1 MTIKN
6 PKYKQNESDWLD
18 GLVTRDAE
26 IDGISMIGDVDCR
39 ISDINTYRQVE
50 LEAKYILGGM
60 VHVKTGQLLDKH
72 VTQKN
77 NPELESLLVAYE
89 DHEKNKHYDD
99 VWVMDLRETLK
110 GKYFGRFGKDFDIDT
125 DLVLTSRQNLNQ
137 TVNDWLTG
145 KIPSLDL
152 QSIKKAPLTG
162 LAQYFWD

>member
-1 MTIKN
+1 
-6 PKYKQNESDWLD
+6 
-18 GLVTRDAE
+18 
-26 IDGISMIGDVDCR
+26 
-39 ISDINTYRQVE
+39 
-50 LEAKYILGGM
+50 M

-110 GKYFGRFGKDFDIDT
+110 GKYFGRFGKAFDIDT

>member
-6 PKYKQNESDWLD
+6 PKYKENESDWLD
-18 GLVTRDAE
+18 GLITRGAE
-26 IDGISMIGDVDCR
+26 IDGVSMIGDVDCR
-39 ISDINTYRQVE
+39 ISDINTYRQTE

-89 DHEKNKHYDD
+89 DHEKNKSHDD
-99 VWVMDLRETLK
+99 VWVMDLRETLNE
-110 GKYFGRFGKDFDIDT
+110 KYFGRFGKDFDIDT
-125 DLVLTSRQNLNQ
+125 DFVLTSRQNLNQ
-137 TVNDWLTG
+137 IVNDWLTG
-145 KIPSLDL
+145 KISSLDL
-152 QSIKKAPLTG
+152 QSIKRAPLTE